1 MEGAVMPKKLLLS
14 IAAVLAAFS
23 LAACGADG
31 EDAASE
37 GTDQSQQGEQAMP
50 EPDVENIPDV
60 VAEVNGRE
68 ISGEAFAESYEAQF
82 QQLSMQAQM
91 TGQEPNQD
99 ELKSQ
104 ALDMMINSEL
114 LTMEA
119 EDQGLSSSEED
130 VDELLATMA
139 EENGLESSDAL
150 MEEFE
155 SQGLSQERV
164 REDLHKEVLIQQVV
178 EDLDVKEPTDDELQ
192 EMYDQQVEQL
202 EAMNEQLEE
211 DQAQETPSFE
221 EMEPQLT
228 EQATMQKENEAI
240 SGLLDELREQAE
252 IETHI

>member
-1 MEGAVMPKKLLLS
+1 MPKKLLLS

-31 EDAASE
+31 DEAAPE
-37 GTDQSQQGEQAMP
+37 ETEQNQQGEQAMP
-50 EPDVENIPDV
+50 EPELENIPDV
-60 VAEVNGRE
+60 VAVVNGQE
-68 ISGEAFAESYEAQF
+68 ISGDAFAESYDAQF
-82 QQLSMQAQM
+82 QQLTMQAQM

-119 EDQGLSSSEED
+119 EDQGFSASEDD
-130 VDELLATMA
+130 VDDLLATMA
-139 EENGLESSDAL
+139 EENGLESRDAL
-150 MEEFE
+150 MEELE
-155 SQGLSQERV
+155 AQGLSQERI

-211 DQAQETPSFE
+211 DQAHEAPSFE

-228 EQATMQKENEAI
+228 EQATMQRENEAI
-240 SGLLDELREQAE
+240 SGLLDELREQAD

>member
-1 MEGAVMPKKLLLS
+1 MPKKLLLS

-23 LAACGADG
+23 LAACGADDD
-31 EDAASE
+31 EAASE
-37 GTDQSQQGEQAMP
+37 ETQQSQQGEQAMP
-50 EPDVENIPDV
+50 EPELDNIPDV
-60 VAEVNGRE
+60 VAVVNDHE
-68 ISGEAFAESYEAQF
+68 ISGEAFAESYKAQF
-82 QQLSMQAQM
+82 QQLTMQSQM

-104 ALDMMINSEL
+104 ALEMMINSEL
-114 LTMEA
+114 LTIEA
-119 EDQGLSSSEED
+119 EAQGFSSSEED

-139 EENGLESSDAL
+139 EENGMESSEAL

-155 SQGLSQERV
+155 AQGLSKERV

-178 EDLDVKEPTDDELQ
+178 EDLDVEEPTDEELQ

-202 EAMNEQLEE
+202 EAMNEQVEE
-211 DQAQETPSFE
+211 DQAQEVPAFE
-221 EMEPQLT
+221 ELEPQLT

-240 SGLLDELREQAE
+240 SGLLDDLRADAE